1 VTMVTYTLSKYNGDT
16 SKVFSVGSS
25 SGAMMTPILMAAY
38 PDVFAGGA
46 GFSGVPAGCLKN
58 ATSSTPS
65 NPDQSC
71 ARAQRDFTAQHW
83 GDIARADYAGYTRQY
98 PKMQI

>member
-1 VTMVTYTLSKYNGDT
+1 M
-16 SKVFSVGSS
+16 
-25 SGAMMTPILMAAY
+25 
-38 PDVFAGGA
+38 
-46 GFSGVPAGCLKN
+46 KN